1 MDFRSILR
9 FILLSFVIL
18 FLWKRFVIDNIAPP
32 APAPVVEED
41 DDDTDKKPKAKRDEP
56 AVAEKPKPELAN
68 NPHQDNI
75 TIGSL
80 DPEGEYFFQATLT
93 TTGAAVQ
100 KLQLSDTRYHSLEN
114 LEEPLELVGTLE
126 SGKQT
131 FRTFSSTFTGD
142 DKLKELLEDH
152 PLDEEDWKIVE
163 QSESSVTFEFTIPG
177 QFRVRKRFTVPAVDR
192 EKEGLSNR
200 QVRDRNAS
208 GYQLHLQVEIE
219 NLDTQEREVQ
229 YVLQGPVKFP
239 IENPDTAR
247 KLQDIKYGYID
258 DGELTNSQIDVES
271 LIEQTDENTRERWTK
286 PFRYVGVDGQFFAA
300 LVLPQEKKRS
310 SDYVEYYE
318 AEVLETNE
326 ENEKLSH
333 ISVKFASDEF
343 ELEPGE
349 STTQDW
355 YLFAGPKRQKL
366 LDAIDAGA
374 IVEYGWFAPVSKAM
388 LWLLNFL
395 HETLYLPY
403 ALAIICLTIL
413 VRGALFPISRKQAI
427 SAARMKELQ
436 PKLAE
441 LKKKYGDDKEK
452 FLKAQME
459 LFRDAGYNPL
469 AGCLPMLLQLPIFI
483 GLYYGLYTAI
493 DLRASEFLWIQNLA
507 APDNLFT
514 MPFKVPLLG
523 TSFNLLPIITIVLFI
538 AQQKMFMPTPDPE
551 DEQAVWNARI
561 MNFMMVFMG
570 FLFYH
575 VPAGLCLYF
584 IASSLW
590 GMGERKLLDVHKN
603 PATADGGNSGSGGS
617 GGSSGWKPSGGGS
630 NGSTKRNNSNKNQ
643 KSKSRG
649 RSKNRR

>member
-9 FILLSFVIL
+9 FILLSAVIL
-18 FLWKRFVIDNIAPP
+18 ILWKRFVIDKFAPP
-32 APAPVVEED
+32 VPPPVAESEED
-41 DDDTDKKPKAKRDEP
+41 SDEKPKDRNAP

-68 NPHQDNI
+68 NPHKDGI

-80 DPEGEYFFQATLT
+80 KPDGEHFFQAVLT
-93 TTGAAVQ
+93 TTGASVE
-100 KLQLSDTRYHSLEN
+100 KLQLNDERYHSLDN
-114 LEEPLELVGTLE
+114 TEEPLELVGTLE
-126 SGKQT
+126 AGQQT
-131 FRTFSSTFTGD
+131 FRTFSSSFQGD
-142 DKLKELLEDH
+142 KELEELLEEH
-152 PLDEEDWKIVE
+152 PLDEEDWEVVE
-163 QSESSVTFEFTIPG
+163 QSDSSVTFQFTIPG
-177 QFRVRKRFTVPAVDR
+177 QFQIRKRYSAPKIDAKKD
-192 EKEGLSNR
+192 GLSSR
-200 QVRDRNAS
+200 QSRDRNAA
-208 GYQLHLQVEIE
+208 GYQLHLEIE
-219 NLDTQEREVQ
+219 IKNLDAREREVQ

-247 KLQDIKYGYID
+247 KLQDVKYGYID
-258 DGELTNSQIDVES
+258 DGELTHSQIDVAS
-271 LIEQTDENTRERWTK
+271 LIEQSEENTIERWTK
-286 PFRYVGVDGQFFAA
+286 PFRYTGVDGQFFAA
-300 LVLPQEKKRS
+300 LVLPKEKKRT
-310 SDYVEYYE
+310 SDYLEYYE
-318 AEVLETNE
+318 AEVLEEDE
-326 ENEKLSH
+326 ENEKLSQ
-333 ISVKFASDEF
+333 ISVQFASKEF
-343 ELEPGE
+343 DLKPGE

-355 YLFAGPKRQKL
+355 YLFAGPKRQQL
-366 LDAIDAGA
+366 LDEIGAGS
-374 IVEYGWFAPVSKAM
+374 IVEYGWFAPVSKGM
-388 LWLLNFL
+388 LWLLGFL
-395 HETLYLPY
+395 HTTLYLPY

-469 AGCLPMLLQLPIFI
+469 AGCLPMLLQMPIFI

-493 DLRASEFLWIQNLA
+493 DLRAAEFLWIRNLA
-507 APDNLFT
+507 APDNLFN
-514 MPFKVPLLG
+514 MPFKLPFLG
-523 TSFNLLPIITIVLFI
+523 TSFNLLPFITIVLFI

-603 PATADGGNSGSGGS
+603 PETADGGSGGGSGGS
-617 GGSSGWKPSGGGS
+617 GGSPGWKPSGGS
-630 NGSTKRNNSNKNQ
+630 NGSTKRNNSK